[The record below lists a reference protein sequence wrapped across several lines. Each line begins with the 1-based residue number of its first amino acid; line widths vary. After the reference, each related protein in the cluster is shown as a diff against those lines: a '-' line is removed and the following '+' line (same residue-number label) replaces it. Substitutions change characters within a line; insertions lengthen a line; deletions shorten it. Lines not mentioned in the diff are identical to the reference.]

1 MTNLPPQLE
10 LDITIQDPVH
20 NRIPL
25 TKVER
30 AVINTPEFQRLRR
43 IGQLGPADFVFPGAC
58 HSRLAHSLGS
68 THVMGMML
76 SQPELQKHFAGR
88 PHMIQI
94 LRLAALLHDLGH
106 LPLSHIGEVAYGI
119 VDRGGIADYEENDDV
134 TVFDV
139 AAKGAA
145 HGLHEEL
152 TVALIREGEVGA
164 RIDRHLSDDVDGVKP
179 SELVAQI
186 IEGSYSSDL
195 ICTNLVSSDLD
206 CDRLD
211 YLVRDSMAA
220 GLMYGRVDLDYLIE
234 SLVIA
239 EHPQAGPILAVDEK
253 SGTSAV
259 EHYLIARYYYYARF
273 VGHKTIAA
281 AEVLMTVALLELVR
295 IGELPASSSA
305 VRDMVGTRG
314 FLAFDDAKVWS
325 LFHQFANSNEEPL
338 LAEASTCLMNRTLLK
353 CAYLQE
359 ILEKISD
366 AEAHQ
371 ANELDQLFKD
381 TKSKHRLAEDAGV
394 DPNRICY
401 LKRNRALT
409 GMPGSIPPTQV
420 VAGAAET
427 VIPRWIKSA
436 KVAKPGEAPHLL
448 AERGQMLKHLSTHE
462 WLTRSVLVREPD
474 PAAEDKGQR
483 PTTQTL
489 HNYLV
494 SQLS

>member
-1 MTNLPPQLE
+1 MTNLPPQLD

-30 AVINTPEFQRLRR
+30 AVINTPQFQRLRR

-68 THVMGMML
+68 AHVMGMML
-76 SQPELQKHFAGR
+76 SQPELQRHFEGR
-88 PHMIQI
+88 EAMIQI

-106 LPLSHIGEVAYGI
+106 LPVSHIGEVAYGI
-119 VDRGGIADYEENDDV
+119 VDRGGILEYTEDEDV
-134 TVFDV
+134 TVFDT
-139 AAKGAA
+139 AAQGAG

-152 TVALIREGEVGA
+152 TVALIRGGDVGA
-164 RIDRHLSDDVDGVKP
+164 RIDNYLGEVEGSSA

-239 EHPQAGPILAVDEK
+239 DHPQAGPILAVDEK

-305 VRDMVGTRG
+305 IREMVGTAE

-325 LFHQFANSNEEPL
+325 LFHQLADSTQEPIL
-338 LAEASTCLMNRTLLK
+338 GEATRCLVDRHLLK

-359 ILEKISD
+359 DLEKIP
-366 AEAHQ
+366 EAGTHQ
-371 ANELDQLFKD
+371 LNDLDQLLKD
-381 TKSKHRLAEDAGV
+381 RKAKLRLAEDAGV
-394 DPNRICY
+394 DAKRFCY
-401 LKRNRALT
+401 LKRKRVLT
-409 GMPGSIPPTQV
+409 GIPGSIPATQV
-420 VAGAAET
+420 VAGAGDT
-427 VIPRWIKSA
+427 VVRRWIKSA
-436 KVAKPGEAPHLL
+436 KVAKPGGEPRLL

-474 PAAEDKGQR
+474 PAAEDKETR
-483 PTTQTL
+483 PTTQAL
-489 HNYLV
+489 HDFLV
-494 SQLS
+494 SQLG

>member
-1 MTNLPPQLE
+1 MTNLPPQLD
-10 LDITIQDPVH
+10 LDITVQDPVH

-30 AVINTPEFQRLRR
+30 AVINTPQFQRLRR

-68 THVMGMML
+68 GHVMGMML
-76 SQPELQKHFAGR
+76 SQPELQKHFSDR
-88 PHMIQI
+88 EPMIQI

-119 VDRGGIADYEENDDV
+119 VDRGGISEYTETDEA

-152 TVALIREGEVGA
+152 TVALIRDGTVGE
-164 RIDRHLSDDVDGVKP
+164 RIDSHLDPVDGTNA

-211 YLVRDSMAA
+211 YLVRDSVAA

-239 EHPQAGPILAVDEK
+239 EHPVAGPILAVNEK
-253 SGTSAV
+253 SGTSAL

-295 IGELPASSSA
+295 IGELPADSGA
-305 VRDMVGTRG
+305 VQEIVGDRE
-314 FLAFDDAKVWS
+314 FLSFDDAKIWS
-325 LFHQFANSNEEPL
+325 LFHQFADSAEEPRL
-338 LAEASTCLMNRTLLK
+338 GEATRCLIDRNLLK

-359 ILEKISD
+359 DLEKIPEPES
-366 AEAHQ
+366 HQ
-371 ANELDQLFKD
+371 QNDLDQLLKD
-381 TKSKHRLAEDAGV
+381 PKAKQRLAEDAKVEGE
-394 DPNRICY
+394 RFCY
-401 LKRNRALT
+401 LKRKRALT
-409 GMPGSIPPTQV
+409 G
-420 VAGAAET
+420 
-427 VIPRWIKSA
+427 
-436 KVAKPGEAPHLL
+436 
-448 AERGQMLKHLSTHE
+448 
-462 WLTRSVLVREPD
+462 
-474 PAAEDKGQR
+474 
-483 PTTQTL
+483 
-489 HNYLV
+489 
-494 SQLS
+494 

>member
-1 MTNLPPQLE
+1 MTNLPPPLE

-30 AVINTPEFQRLRR
+30 AVINTPAFQRLRR

-68 THVMGMML
+68 THVMGAML
-76 SQPELQKHFAGR
+76 SQSELQRHFADR

-106 LPLSHIGEVAYGI
+106 LPLSHIGEVAYAI
-119 VDRGGIADYEENDDV
+119 VDRGGIAEYEESEDI
-134 TVFDV
+134 TVFDI
-139 AAKGAA
+139 AAKSAV

-164 RIDRHLSDDVDGVKP
+164 RIDNHLDEVDGIEA

-239 EHPQAGPILAVDEK
+239 HHPQAGPILAVDEK
-253 SGTSAV
+253 RGTSAV

-295 IGELPASSSA
+295 IGELPADSEA
-305 VRDMVGTRG
+305 VKAMVGGRE
-314 FLAFDDAKVWS
+314 FLAFDDAMIWS
-325 LFHQFANSNEEPL
+325 LFHRFAGSTSAPIL
-338 LAEASTCLMNRTLLK
+338 GEAATCLIDRTLLK

-359 ILEKISD
+359 VLERIPD
-366 AEAHQ
+366 TETHQ
-371 ANELDQLFKD
+371 ANALDQLFKD
-381 TKSKHRLAEDAGV
+381 TRAKHRLAEDADV
-394 DPNRICY
+394 EPDRFCY

-420 VAGAAET
+420 VAGGDAT
-427 VIPRWIKSA
+427 VVPRWIKSA
-436 KVAKPGEAPHLL
+436 KVAKPGEAPYLL

-462 WLTRSVLVREPD
+462 WVTRSVLVREFD
-474 PAAEDKGQR
+474 PAAEDKDQR
-483 PTTQTL
+483 AVTQAL
-489 HNYLV
+489 HNHLV
-494 SQLS
+494 SEVG